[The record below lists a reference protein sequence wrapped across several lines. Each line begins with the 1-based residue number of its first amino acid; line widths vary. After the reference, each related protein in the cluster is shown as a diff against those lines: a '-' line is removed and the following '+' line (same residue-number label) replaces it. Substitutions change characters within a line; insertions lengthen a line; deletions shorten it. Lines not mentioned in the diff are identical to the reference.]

1 MPATETLTFSPLI
14 VGTMRLGAWGAKFTS
29 TELESFLDGCLN
41 LGLRDFDH
49 ADIYGSYT
57 EEAAFGKVLARRPGM
72 RQRMQI
78 TTKCGIKMISEN
90 RPAHKIKSY
99 DSSRVHILASVEN
112 SLRDLRT
119 DYLDLLLIHR
129 PDFLMDANEIAE
141 AFAKLKTA
149 GKVRHFG
156 VSNFTPSQLELLHQ
170 ATPMANHQV
179 EISLTHL
186 DPFTDGTLDQCQ
198 RLGIRPTAWS
208 PLGGGAIFESN
219 VGRVSNPTDVQA
231 QRIRVVGNAIAER
244 HSASLDQ
251 VLLAWLRKHP
261 SGIIPVLGTSKFERV
276 EAAFESFKI
285 ELSREEWYELWQASV
300 GAEVA

>member
-1 MPATETLTFSPLI
+1 MPQTDTLQFSPLI
-14 VGTMRLGAWGAKFTS
+14 IGTMRLGAWGAKMT
-29 TELESFLDGCLN
+29 TDELERFVDRCLN

-72 RQRMQI
+72 RQRMQL

-99 DSSRVHILASVEN
+99 DSSRAHILASVEN

-119 DYLDLLLIHR
+119 DYLDLLLLHR
-129 PDFLMDANEIAE
+129 PDFLMDASEIAE

-149 GKVRHFG
+149 GKVLHFG
-156 VSNFTPSQLELLHQ
+156 VSNFTPSQFELLHQ
-170 ATPMANHQV
+170 ATPLANHQV

-186 DPFTDGTLDQCQ
+186 APFTDGTLDQCQ
-198 RLGIRPTAWS
+198 RLGVVPTAWS
-208 PLGGGAIFESN
+208 PLGGGGIFSEKTTP
-219 VGRVSNPTDVQA
+219 RE
-231 QRIRVVGNAIAER
+231 QRIRVVGNALAER

-251 VLLAWLRKHP
+251 ILLAWLRKHP
-261 SGIIPVLGTSKFERV
+261 AGIVPVLGTSKFERV
-276 EAAFESFKI
+276 ESAFASLKI
-285 ELSREEWYELWQASV
+285 ELTREEWYGLWQA
-300 GAEVA
+300 GTGEEVA